1 MCSERSE
8 KYRKDDKKTMNEVF
22 EKVKQRVS
30 EYLTDYNQRMDAERA
45 KLAEFEKALPK
56 AEAAADAAVKAN
68 DMKAWKA
75 ADKARMDAAAGIKF
89 EKARIAALEPESALP
104 VEEYNDLLSQIEAE
118 YARAEL
124 QYIGEMQN
132 AFRGFME
139 KYEELA
145 ALDAEKQSAFSD
157 LYRVAGEREDG
168 YRIIQRTEIN
178 WPVLIKNGRAFDD
191 ILDFDIHTG
200 AGIKPNNPVHRE
212 VMGALQAIRKA
223 EHE

>member
-1 MCSERSE
+1 
-8 KYRKDDKKTMNEVF
+8 
-22 EKVKQRVS
+22 
-30 EYLTDYNQRMDAERA
+30 
-45 KLAEFEKALPK
+45 
-56 AEAAADAAVKAN
+56 
-68 DMKAWKA
+68 
-75 ADKARMDAAAGIKF
+75 
-89 EKARIAALEPESALP
+89 
-104 VEEYNDLLSQIEAE
+104 
-118 YARAEL
+118 
-124 QYIGEMQN
+124 MQN

-200 AGIKPNNPVHRE
+200 AGIKPNNPVPRE

>member
-89 EKARIAALEPESALP
+89 EKARIAALEPESVLP
-104 VEEYNDLLSQIEAE
+104 VEEYNDLVSQIEAE

-124 QYIGEMQN
+124 QYIGEMQS
-132 AFRGFME
+132 AFRGFWE
-139 KYEELA
+139 KYEKLA
-145 ALDAEKQSAFSD
+145 ALNTEKQEAFSD

-168 YRIIQRTEIN
+168 YRNIQRSEVN

-191 ILDFDIHTG
+191 ILDFDINTG
-200 AGIKPNNPVHRE
+200 AGLNLNNPVHRE
-212 VMGALQAIRKA
+212 VMGALEAIRKA

>member
-1 MCSERSE
+1 
-8 KYRKDDKKTMNEVF
+8 MNEVF
-22 EKVKQRVS
+22 ERVKQRVS
-30 EYLTDYNQRMDAERA
+30 EHLTDYNQRMDAERA
-45 KLAEFEKALPK
+45 KLAEYEKALPTAE
-56 AEAAADAAVKAN
+56 AEAAAAVKAN

-89 EKARIAALEPESALP
+89 ETARIAALEPESVLP
-104 VEEYNDLLSQIEAE
+104 VEEYNNLVSQIEAE

-168 YRIIQRTEIN
+168 YRVIKQSGVN

-200 AGIKPNNPVHRE
+200 AGLKLNNPVHRE
-212 VMGALQAIRKA
+212 VKGALQAIRKA

>member
-8 KYRKDDKKTMNEVF
+8 KYRKDDQKTMNEVF
-22 EKVKQRVS
+22 ERVKQRVS

-56 AEAAADAAVKAN
+56 AEAAAAAAVKAN

-89 EKARIAALEPESALP
+89 ETARIAALEPESALP
-104 VEEYNDLLSQIEAE
+104 VEEYNDLVSQIEAE

-139 KYEELA
+139 KYEKLA
-145 ALDAEKQSAFSD
+145 ALNAEKQSAFSD

-191 ILDFDIHTG
+191 ILEFDIHTG
-200 AGIKPNNPVHRE
+200 AGVKMSNPVHRE